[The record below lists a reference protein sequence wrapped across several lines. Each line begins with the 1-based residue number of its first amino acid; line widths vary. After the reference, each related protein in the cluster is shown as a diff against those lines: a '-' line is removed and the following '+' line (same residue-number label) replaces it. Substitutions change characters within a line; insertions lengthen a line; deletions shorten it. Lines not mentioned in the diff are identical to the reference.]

1 MVLYTVERILLSDE
15 VRNFEMTLSW
25 MIPAKEEVRRVRY
38 EESAAAAGFGQG
50 GGHES
55 GTAGGFGSWERQGF
69 SLI

>member
-25 MIPAKEEVRRVRY
+25 MIPAKEEVRRV
-38 EESAAAAGFGQG
+38 SAAAADFGGG
-50 GGHES
+50 GGHGS